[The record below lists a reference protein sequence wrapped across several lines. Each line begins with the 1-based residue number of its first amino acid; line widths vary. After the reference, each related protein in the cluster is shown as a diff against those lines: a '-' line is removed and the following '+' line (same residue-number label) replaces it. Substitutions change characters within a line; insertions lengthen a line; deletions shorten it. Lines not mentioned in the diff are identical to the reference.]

1 MYKRQLTFNPY
12 TPNTVAR
19 QLVTTLLGNDLRELV
34 DAGATPAK
42 LKDMARQQLMSRPL
56 PSAQQTSHE
65 LDASISD
72 SALEAE
78 LDAIHQTFSDEP
90 ADLS

>member
-1 MYKRQLTFNPY
+1 M
-12 TPNTVAR
+12 AR

-34 DAGATPAK
+34 DAVPH
-42 LKDMARQQLMSRPL
+42 RQAQRHGSTTADVQTA